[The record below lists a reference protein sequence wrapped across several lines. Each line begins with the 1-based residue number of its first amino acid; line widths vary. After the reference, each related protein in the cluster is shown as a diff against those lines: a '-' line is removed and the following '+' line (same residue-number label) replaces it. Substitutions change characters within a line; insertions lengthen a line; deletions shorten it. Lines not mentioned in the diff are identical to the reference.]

1 MRLWLSGL
9 VVMLDFDG
17 RISWQG
23 RVANDDYGKR
33 RVHSTN
39 VNTRKSYAVADHFFP
54 VD

>member
-23 RVANDDYGKR
+23 RVANDDYGKL
-33 RVHSTN
+33 HHC
-39 VNTRKSYAVADHFFP
+39 VAFIVP
-54 VD
+54 M